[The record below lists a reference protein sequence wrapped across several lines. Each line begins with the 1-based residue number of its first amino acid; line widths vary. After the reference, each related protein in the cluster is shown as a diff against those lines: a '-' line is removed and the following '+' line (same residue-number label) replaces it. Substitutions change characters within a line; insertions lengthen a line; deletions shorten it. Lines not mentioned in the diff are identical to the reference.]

1 MKKAPLVILFLAVS
15 LGLFAQAQRMTIAV
29 LPGWQF
35 NTPTKTL
42 QREFGMPVN
51 SIRLRGN
58 FQGSIDFGWTF
69 NDHLG
74 LHAAYLYNDGD
85 MQEISSTGWVP
96 RYYRNVWGLK
106 RPLNILEIGPEF
118 PIRLGP
124 DDLVYVQL
132 NVGRTFGQDEIKRYW
147 SNRPIFPPVTGLR
160 NVWTFGA
167 AIGYRHFFVRGVG
180 VAVQLAYHHVQ
191 SQTFQTF
198 WWGEYATP
206 TDLWDIRAGLA
217 FRF

>member
-1 MKKAPLVILFLAVS
+1 MKKAPLAILFLTVS
-15 LGLFAQAQRMTIAV
+15 FGLFAQAQRMTIAI

-42 QREFGMPVN
+42 RWEFGMPVD

-85 MQEISSTGWVP
+85 MQEIFTGRFP

-106 RPLNILEIGPEF
+106 RPLTILEIGPEF

-132 NVGRTFGQDEIKRYW
+132 NVGRTFGQDEMKRYW
-147 SNRPIFPPVTGLR
+147 SNRSFPPFRGLR

-167 AIGYRHFFVRGVG
+167 AIGYRHFFVHAVG
-180 VAVQLAYHHVQ
+180 AAVQLAYHHVQ
-191 SQTFQTF
+191 SQTL
-198 WWGEYATP
+198 WWGQYATP
-206 TDLWDIRAGLA
+206 EQDLWDIRAGLA

>member
-1 MKKAPLVILFLAVS
+1 MKKAPLAILFLTVS
-15 LGLFAQAQRMTIAV
+15 FGLLAQAQRMVIAI

-35 NTPTKTL
+35 NTPTKTV
-42 QREFGMPVN
+42 QRGFGMPMD
-51 SIRLRGN
+51 STRLRGN

-69 NDHLG
+69 SDHLG

-85 MQEISSTGWVP
+85 MQQILTGRVP
-96 RYYRNVWGLK
+96 RYYRLVSGLK
-106 RPLNILEIGPEF
+106 RPLTILEIGPEF

-132 NVGRTFGQDEIKRYW
+132 NVGRTLGQDEIKRYW
-147 SNRPIFPPVTGLR
+147 ANRPLYPPVTGLR

-167 AIGYRHFFVRGVG
+167 AIGYRHFFVHGVG
-180 VAVQLAYHHVQ
+180 AAVQLAYHHVQ
-191 SQTFQTF
+191 SQTF
-198 WWGEYATP
+198 WWGQYATP
-206 TDLWDIRAGLA
+206 EHLWDIRAGLA